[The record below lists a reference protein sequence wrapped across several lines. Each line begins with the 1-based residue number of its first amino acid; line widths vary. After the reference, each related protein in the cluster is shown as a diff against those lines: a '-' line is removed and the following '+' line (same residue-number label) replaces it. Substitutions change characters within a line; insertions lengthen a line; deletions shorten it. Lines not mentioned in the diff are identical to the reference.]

1 MSAPPPRAIDDGPV
15 EFEQYRGELVAYCYR
30 MLGSFHEAEDL
41 VQETM
46 LRAWKARDRYDRT
59 RASVRTW
66 LYRIAANVCLTALER
81 RARRPLPSGLVAPSG
96 DPGAPLTPAFDIPWL
111 QPFPDARYD
120 TEMRADMRLAL
131 VAAMQLLPPRQRAV
145 LVLREVLEF
154 SATEVAAQLGTT
166 VTAVNSAL
174 QRARAALADAGDA
187 GEVSEPDDP
196 GVRAVIGRY
205 VQAFE
210 AADVPALVRLL
221 TDQAVLEM
229 PPVPLW
235 YRGSRDYGLFMR
247 RVFQTRGTGWGI
259 RQLTANGQPALP
271 PTRRSPAA
279 ATGCTRSRSSRS
291 PVAGSRATS
300 CSPIRASSRR
310 LTCPRR
316 FPSETLASRDEPG
329 RCRRYVPVSIDQGRP
344 IVSVIVIHFITLDGI
359 VSDPDGSDGTPAG
372 GWRSGTAPRQ
382 SPGTSSGSAASWT
395 TGSCCWDAPPGSCS
409 PGCGRHAATRSRRG

>member
-1 MSAPPPRAIDDGPV
+1 MSASPPRAIDDRPV

-66 LYRIAANVCLTALER
+66 LYRIAANVCLTALEG

-174 QRARAALADAGDA
+174 QRARAALTDAGDA

-196 GVRAVIGRY
+196 EVRAVIGRY

-247 RVFQTRGTGWGI
+247 RVFQTRGSGWGI
-259 RQLTANGQPALP
+259 RQLTANGQPAL
-271 PTRRSPAA
+271 AA
-279 ATGCTRSRSSRS
+279 YA
-291 PVAGSRATS
+291 P
-300 CSPIRASSRR
+300 
-310 LTCPRR
+310 
-316 FPSETLASRDEPG
+316 EPG
-329 RCRRYVPVSIDQGRP
+329 GGHRLHTLQVFTVTGGR
-344 IVSVIVIHFITLDGI
+344 VARNVVFA
-359 VSDPDGSDGTPAG
+359 DPRVFETFDLPTQISFGD
-372 GWRSGTAPRQ
+372 SGQPR
-382 SPGTSSGSAASWT
+382 
-395 TGSCCWDAPPGSCS
+395 
-409 PGCGRHAATRSRRG
+409 